1 MKTHKDNLKKRAI
14 FLFAFMLGV
23 FTSGQVFAAQA
34 DAYTIMANPGE
45 DAGKVMR
52 IGWHTDMGVE
62 GSFVEY
68 TKKTDVSWTNA
79 VKVIGQYV
87 VSTTWDG
94 IDTRDA
100 SSTRFTQDIKV
111 HKYGAVLSNLEPNT
125 DYMYRV
131 GLNTLSET
139 RYFKTAG
146 GSEFSFA
153 WISDYHHYDPL
164 PNRLTNA
171 MNMIST
177 LISKNRGVDFILS
190 TGDDVAY
197 GGSYNYWKGMLTKDH
212 YRDYMWVTMN
222 GNHDNMD
229 MTNTKNTPAY
239 FRDTHNNPQNGYVG
253 QEGVSYWFKYSN
265 VLWIVLN
272 TEDLNNAVQVPKA
285 QEWAAEV
292 IRRNPSQYI
301 FVAQH
306 YNWFSGNTG
315 AYNANGFTRWNAFFD
330 KWAVDFAF
338 AGHEHIYV
346 RTHKLFNQQVST
358 DPNKGTVYLQ
368 AASSDGDRGA
378 TMNATLS
385 SNAEKIAY
393 RWTNG
398 ASTIGGSVVTVNE
411 KGLKISLYDNSGTQ
425 LDYAE
430 IAANRPAIHNASGS
444 KIR

>member
-1 MKTHKDNLKKRAI
+1 
-14 FLFAFMLGV
+14 
-23 FTSGQVFAAQA
+23 
-34 DAYTIMANPGE
+34 
-45 DAGKVMR
+45 
-52 IGWHTDMGVE
+52 
-62 GSFVEY
+62 
-68 TKKTDVSWTNA
+68 
-79 VKVIGQYV
+79 
-87 VSTTWDG
+87 
-94 IDTRDA
+94 
-100 SSTRFTQDIKV
+100 
-111 HKYGAVLSNLEPNT
+111 
-125 DYMYRV
+125 
-131 GLNTLSET
+131 
-139 RYFKTAG
+139 
-146 GSEFSFA
+146 
-153 WISDYHHYDPL
+153 
-164 PNRLTNA
+164 

-177 LISKNRGVDFILS
+177 LISKNHGVDFILS

-197 GGSYNYWKGMLTKDH
+197 GGSYNFWKGLFTKDH

-229 MTNTKNTPAY
+229 MTDTKNTPAY

-306 YNWFSGNTG
+306 YHWFNGNTG

-338 AGHEHIYV
+338 AGHDHIYV
-346 RTHKLFNQQVST
+346 RTHKLFNQQAST

-368 AASSDGDRGA
+368 AVSSDGDRGV
-378 TMNATLS
+378 TMNDTLS

-398 ASTIGGSVVTVNE
+398 VSTVGGSVVTVNE

-430 IAANRPAIHNASGS
+430 IAANRPAIHLMPPEVKYVEPEALNAVKTGIPMELTFSGKMNRTS
-444 KIR
+444 VESAISFSPTATATYTWINDYVVSINLSQLKHATNYVLTIDGSICPKCRNRQIP